1 MSVQLQMSP
10 LQLKELL
17 YKKILIEAAVDL
29 TEAEGYWAP
38 TFDFEGVKLVADLAV
53 GFAKGQQDD
62 PRQFMVEM
70 TVAIPNDPEDG
81 KRAPYTL
88 DIQAQAWI
96 EVADGIPKDK
106 RREIVEVNGASLI
119 LGAIRE
125 LVLQVTGRS
134 GLGPMLLPTLRFLPQ
149 PAPGSDPS
157 ANLGQTHA

>member
-1 MSVQLQMSP
+1 MSVQLQISP

-17 YKKILIEAAVDL
+17 YKKVLIESAVDL
-29 TEAEGYWAP
+29 SQVEEYWAP
-38 TFDFEGVKLVADLAV
+38 TFDLDGVKLVTDLAV
-53 GFAKGQQDD
+53 GVAKDQQDD

-88 DIQAQAWI
+88 DIQVQAWI

-106 RREIVEVNGASLI
+106 RREIVEINGASLI
-119 LGAIRE
+119 LGAVRE

-134 GLGPMLLPTLRFLPQ
+134 GLGPMLLPTLRILPH
-149 PAPGSDPS
+149 STS
-157 ANLGQTHA
+157 